1 MTGQGRSDPE
11 AGAGITLAHLSD
23 PHLPLTGPVP
33 WRAVLNK
40 RALSL
45 LSWHRKRRHHHR
57 PEILAAL
64 IADMQDHAP
73 DLIGVT
79 GDLTNL
85 GLPQEYRAA
94 RLWLDSLGDPA
105 RVTVIP
111 GNHEALIAGAWQA
124 GAAQW
129 LPYWQGDGAALDG
142 DVSDAF
148 PVLRRRGPLAL
159 ISLSSAV
166 ATPPVFASG
175 AVGAAQLARLAPMLR
190 AARAAGL
197 CRVLMIHHPPL
208 DGTVSA
214 RKALRDA
221 TALRAVLQAQGVE
234 IVLHGHSHRSHHQT
248 FETCDGTAAV
258 IGVPSASSLHPE
270 AAAYHLYHITPMSGG
285 WEVDVTA
292 RHATIV
298 REMAPGRGMRLTLAR
313 AHAACAP

>member
-11 AGAGITLAHLSD
+11 TGAGITLAHLSD

-33 WRAVLNK
+33 WHSVLNK

-57 PEILAAL
+57 PEILAML
-64 IADMQDHAP
+64 IADMRDHAP
-73 DLIGVT
+73 DQIAVT

-85 GLPQEYRAA
+85 GLESEYRAA
-94 RLWLDSLGDPA
+94 RRWLENLGRPE
-105 RVTVIP
+105 RVMVIP
-111 GNHEALIAGAWQA
+111 GNHEALIRGAWDA

-129 LPYWQGDGAALDG
+129 LPYWQGDAAPVTV

-148 PVLRRRGPLAL
+148 PYMRRRGMLAL
-159 ISLSSAV
+159 IGVSSAV
-166 ATPPVFASG
+166 ATPPAFASG
-175 AVGAAQLARLAPMLR
+175 AVSPAQLARLAPMLR
-190 AARAAGL
+190 KARDAGL

-221 TALRAVLQAQGVE
+221 AAFRAVLQAEGVE
-234 IVLHGHSHRSHHQT
+234 LVLHGHSHRHHHQT
-248 FETCDGTAAV
+248 LETRDGPASV
-258 IGVPSASSLHPE
+258 IGVPSASSLYPE
-270 AAAYHLYHITPMSGG
+270 AAAYHLYHIRPTAAG
-285 WEVDVTA
+285 WEIDVTA
-292 RHATIV
+292 RHAT
-298 REMAPGRGMRLTLAR
+298 REQEMATGRCTRLTLAR